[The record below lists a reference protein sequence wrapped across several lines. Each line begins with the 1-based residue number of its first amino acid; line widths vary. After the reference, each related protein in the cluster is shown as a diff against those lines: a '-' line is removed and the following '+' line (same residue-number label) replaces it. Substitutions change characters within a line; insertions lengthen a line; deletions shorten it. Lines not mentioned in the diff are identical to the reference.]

1 MKQFTGLP
9 ASPGIAIGPVWL
21 YAPTAVSIPT
31 HTVANPLEE
40 VKRFHAALKTAE
52 SQLQALEKHT
62 LETIGYEEAAIFEAH
77 QLFLQD
83 PDLIESIEMVIE
95 GELVNAETAV
105 SQAIAEYAE
114 ALLAVEDEYFQARAV
129 DVQDVGQRV
138 IRILLGVGE
147 QKAAFPNVPTIVLAD
162 DLTPSDTVQFPKD
175 RLLALATVR
184 GGPTSHTAILARS
197 LGIPAIVSLPLPL
210 ELINRETTLI
220 LDGSTG
226 QVTLN
231 PDEATLQQAKSA
243 QAAWQRQQDV
253 ELQAA
258 METAVTTDGHQ
269 VEIVANIGGAAD
281 AQTALTYGAE
291 GVGLFRTEFLYLD
304 RDSMPTE
311 DEQTAAY
318 QEIFEIMGERPM
330 VVRTLDIGGDKAVSY
345 LGFTAE
351 PNPFLGWRAIRMVD
365 ERPEVLYD
373 QFRALLRAAG
383 ATSQPTDLRIMVP
396 MVSNLAEV
404 RRAKKMLAEAQASLR
419 QAGIPQASKV
429 QFGIMVE
436 VPSAALLAGHIAKEV
451 DFFSI
456 GTNDLTQYT
465 LAVDRT
471 NERVAALAT
480 PFHPAV
486 IGLIAQTIMAAHK
499 QGKWVGLCG
508 EFAGNPLAAPL
519 LLGLGLNEFSMAP
532 AAIPAVKGML
542 RRFSLVQCHG
552 IAAHVLELAT
562 AEEVKAYLEEKVAK
576 VSE

>member
-1 MKQFTGLP
+1 MKQFKGLS
-9 ASPGIAIGPVWL
+9 ASPGIAIGPVWV
-21 YAPTAVSIPT
+21 YAPTAVSIET
-31 HTVANPLEE
+31 RTIDNPLEE
-40 VKRFHAALKTAE
+40 IKRFQEALKTAE

-83 PDLIESIEMVIE
+83 PDLIESIEMIID
-95 GELVNAETAV
+95 GEKVNAETAV
-105 SQAIAEYAE
+105 SRAINHYAE
-114 ALLAVEDEYFQARAV
+114 ALSAIEDEYFQARAV

-138 IRILLGVGE
+138 IRVLLGVGE
-147 QKAAFPNVPTIVLAD
+147 NKAAFPDLPTIVLAD

-197 LGIPAIVSLPLPL
+197 LGIPAIVSLPMPL
-210 ELINRETTLI
+210 ESLTKETTLI
-220 LDGSTG
+220 LDGNTG
-226 QVTLN
+226 LVTLN
-231 PDEATLQQAKSA
+231 PDETCLQQAKAA
-243 QAAWQRQQDV
+243 QIAWQNQQNV
-253 ELQAA
+253 ELRAA

-281 AQTALTYGAE
+281 AQTALSHGAE

-318 QEIFEIMGERPM
+318 QEIFEIIGERPM

-365 ERPEVLYD
+365 ERPEVLFH
-373 QFRALLRAAG
+373 QFRALLRAGG

-404 RRAKKMLAEAQASLR
+404 RRAKEMLAEAQASLR
-419 QAGIPQASKV
+419 NDGIPQAKKV

-436 VPSAALLAGHIAKEV
+436 VPSAALMANHIAKEV

-486 IGLIAQTIMAAHK
+486 LGLIAQTIMAAHK

-508 EFAGNPLAAPL
+508 EFGGNPLAAPL

-532 AAIPAVKGML
+532 AAIPGVKAIL
-542 RRFSLVQCHG
+542 RRFSLVECHG

-562 AEEVKAYLEEKVAK
+562 ADEVKAFLEKKVAE
-576 VSE
+576 VI

>member
-9 ASPGIAIGPVWL
+9 ASPGIAIGSVWV
-21 YAPTAVSIPT
+21 YAPTAVAVAS
-31 HTVANPLEE
+31 HTIANPLEE
-40 VKRFHAALKTAE
+40 IKRFHDALKTAE

-83 PDLIESIEMVIE
+83 PDLIESIEMMVE
-95 GELVNAETAV
+95 GEQLNAEAAV
-105 SQAIAEYAE
+105 SQAIEQYAE

-129 DVQDVGQRV
+129 DVRDVGQRI
-138 IRILLGVGE
+138 IRCLMGI
-147 QKAAFPNVPTIVLAD
+147 ADDHADFPNRPVIVLAD

-210 ELINRETTLI
+210 ALIDGKSTLI

-253 ELQAA
+253 ALQAA
-258 METAVTTDGHQ
+258 LETAVTTDGHQ
-269 VEIVANIGGAAD
+269 VEVVANIGGAAD

-304 RDSMPTE
+304 RDSMPGE

-318 QEIFEIMGERPM
+318 QEIFEIMGERPL

-351 PNPFLGWRAIRMVD
+351 PNPFLGWRAIRMMD
-365 ERPEVLYD
+365 ERPDVLYH

-396 MVSNLAEV
+396 MVSNIDEV
-404 RRAKKMLAEAQASLR
+404 KQARAMLDQARTDLHDE
-419 QAGIPQASKV
+419 GIPVPEKL

-436 VPSAALLAGHIAKEV
+436 IPAAALQVPHFSNYV

-471 NERVAALAT
+471 NERVAPLAT
-480 PFHPAV
+480 PYHPAV
-486 IGLIAQTIMAAHK
+486 LNLIATTIFNAHK
-499 QGKWVGLCG
+499 HGKWVGLCG
-508 EFAGNPLAAPL
+508 EFAGDPLAAPL
-519 LLGLGLNEFSMAP
+519 LLGLGLDEFSMAP
-532 AAIPAVKGML
+532 AAIPAVKAML
-542 RRFSLVQCHG
+542 RRCSRVACHG
-552 IAAHVLELAT
+552 LAAHVLELAT
-562 AEEVKAYLEEKVAK
+562 AKEVKAYLEEKVA
-576 VSE
+576 EMD